1 MGQTEVT
8 DGRGLVQTK
17 RIRNESTTVFGYSY
31 DVGGNKRTSEQTV
44 ACDACR

>member
-31 DVGGNKRTSEQTV
+31 DVDGRERTSERGV
-44 ACDACR
+44 RRL